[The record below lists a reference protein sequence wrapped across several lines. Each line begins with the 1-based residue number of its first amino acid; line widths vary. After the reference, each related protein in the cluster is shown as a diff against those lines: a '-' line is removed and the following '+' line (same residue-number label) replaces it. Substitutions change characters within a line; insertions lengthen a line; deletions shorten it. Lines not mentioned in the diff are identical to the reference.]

1 MASRTEPDI
10 ISKGNSDPII
20 AGQDELLIW
29 ANRKPDT
36 TDEHIDAINTA
47 IAVYVKARVQLESDR
62 SMAQWNLVNNAQ
74 HSITRACGFVEN
86 AKVLQ
91 GRALWEM
98 PSEPLVSISIPETGD
113 VEKSAMRGS
122 NGEPKGKKKKPA
134 TSSIN
139 AGASST
145 KPHTSGRRD
154 MDHSKSKVPE
164 PSNFCADA
172 NIPETEKGRDVEK
185 DLWNKFKSHF
195 PIPDEPGLGFLTDLR
210 DIIVE
215 MEDANQSK
223 AMGELSHELWCQLVF
238 LNVHRGQSRTLNKT
252 KVCKINISD
261 WDLIPVEADEPC
273 KTCGTKIACQW
284 TNDLDRN
291 KCRECHL
298 QAKRCVGGS
307 KKVVDESRK
316 RKRAS
321 KALLPSRRRQ
331 RLDSHESL
339 VDDQYDD
346 DDEFPQGSVPVLSVP
361 ITRPKVGN
369 PDVVIRRDHFRSS
382 SASESPDKSSMLTVA
397 PPSPSSVTAKATA
410 TEPESSELGNS
421 PSGATLSTLIKELV
435 RKECN
440 KEKSVVALLWEEE
453 MAHRER
459 MQAIFDK
466 YK

>member
-1 MASRTEPDI
+1 MASRTEPEI
-10 ISKGNSDPII
+10 LSTNIGAAIL

-29 ANRKPDT
+29 AYRKPDT
-36 TDEHIDAINTA
+36 TEEHIDAINTA
-47 IAVYVKARVQLESDR
+47 IAFYVKARVQLESDR

-74 HSITRACGFVEN
+74 HSITKACDFVEN
-86 AKVLQ
+86 AKVVQ
-91 GRALWEM
+91 GRGLWEM
-98 PSEPLVSISIPETGD
+98 PSEPLVSI
-113 VEKSAMRGS
+113 
-122 NGEPKGKKKKPA
+122 GKKKKPVP
-134 TSSIN
+134 SSIN
-139 AGASST
+139 AGALSS

-154 MDHSKSKVPE
+154 MDHSKSKVAE
-164 PSNFCADA
+164 PSNFGADA
-172 NIPETEKGRDVEK
+172 NRSETEKGHDIEK
-185 DLWNKFKSHF
+185 ELWKKFKSHF

-215 MEDANQSK
+215 MEDVNQSK
-223 AMGELSHELWCQLVF
+223 AMAELSHELWCQLVF

-321 KALLPSRRRQ
+321 KALIPSRRRQ
-331 RLDSHESL
+331 KLDSHESL

-346 DDEFPQGSVPVLSVP
+346 DEFPQGSIPVLSVP
-361 ITRPKVGN
+361 VTRPKVGN
-369 PDVVIRRDHFRSS
+369 PDVVIRSDHFRSS
-382 SASESPDKSSMLTVA
+382 PTSEFPDKLSRLTVA
-397 PPSPSSVTAKATA
+397 PPSPSSVTAKAA
-410 TEPESSELGNS
+410 VTEPESNELGNS
-421 PSGATLSTLIKELV
+421 PSGAMLSTLIEELV
-435 RKECN
+435 RKECK
-440 KEKSVVALLWEEE
+440 KERSVLHALLREEDR
-453 MAHRER
+453 AHSER
-459 MQAIFDK
+459 VQAIFDK

>member
-10 ISKGNSDPII
+10 ISTGKGVPFI

-29 ANRKPDT
+29 ATRKPDT
-36 TDEHIDAINTA
+36 TEEHIDAISSA
-47 IAVYVKARVQLESDR
+47 IAAYVKARVQLESDR
-62 SMAQWNLVNNAQ
+62 SMAQWNLVNQAQ
-74 HSITRACGFVEN
+74 HSITKACDFVEN
-86 AKVLQ
+86 TRVVQ

-98 PSEPLVSISIPETGD
+98 PSEPLIPTGGPEPGG
-113 VEKSAMRGS
+113 VEKAAMRGL
-122 NGEPKGKKKKPA
+122 NGEKGKKKKPI

-139 AGASST
+139 AEALST
-145 KPHTSGRRD
+145 RSYTSGRKD
-154 MDHSKSKVPE
+154 MEHSKSKAPE

-172 NIPETEKGRDVEK
+172 NIPETEKDGDIEK
-185 DLWNKFKSHF
+185 DLWNEFESRF
-195 PIPDEPGLGFLTDLR
+195 PIPDEPGFALLTDLR

-215 MEDANQSK
+215 MEEENQSK
-223 AMGELSHELWCQLVF
+223 AMTALGRELWCQLVF

-307 KKVVDESRK
+307 KQVVDESRK

-321 KALLPSRRRQ
+321 KSLLPTRRR
-331 RLDSHESL
+331 RKLDPHESL
-339 VDDQYDD
+339 VDDEYDD
-346 DDEFPQGSVPVLSVP
+346 DESHHDFAPVLEVP
-361 ITRPKVGN
+361 ATRPDVGN
-369 PDVVIRRDHFRSS
+369 VGAVIRKADHFRSS
-382 SASESPDKSSMLTVA
+382 SASDSPDKSSRLTVA
-397 PPSPSSVTAKATA
+397 PPGPSSVTAKAAA

-421 PSGATLSTLIKELV
+421 PSGAMVSTFIMELV

-440 KEKSVVALLWEEE
+440 KERSVLQALLREEVT
-453 MAHRER
+453 AHSKR
-459 MQAIFDK
+459 MKAIFDTFQ
-466 YK
+466 